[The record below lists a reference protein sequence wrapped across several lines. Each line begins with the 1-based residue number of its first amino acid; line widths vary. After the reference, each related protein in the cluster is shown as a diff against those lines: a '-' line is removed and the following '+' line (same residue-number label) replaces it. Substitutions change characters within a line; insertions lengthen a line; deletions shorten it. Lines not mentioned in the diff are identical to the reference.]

1 MTKEVQVGV
10 SVYKPQA
17 TIGKLILSLMFDAI
31 GMMTYAIPLLG
42 EAFDIVWA
50 PIAAFALSMLF
61 KGSVGKIGGIVAFI
75 EEIIPGLD
83 IIPTFTLTWLY
94 EYFMDRKNSR

>member
-1 MTKEVQVGV
+1 MQ
-10 SVYKPQA
+10 YR
-17 TIGKLILSLMFDAI
+17 
-31 GMMTYAIPLLG
+31 LG

-50 PIAAFALSMLF
+50 PIAAFALSMLY
-61 KGSVGKIGGIVAFI
+61 KGSVGKIGGVIAFM

-94 EYFMDRKNSR
+94 EYFMDKKNSR